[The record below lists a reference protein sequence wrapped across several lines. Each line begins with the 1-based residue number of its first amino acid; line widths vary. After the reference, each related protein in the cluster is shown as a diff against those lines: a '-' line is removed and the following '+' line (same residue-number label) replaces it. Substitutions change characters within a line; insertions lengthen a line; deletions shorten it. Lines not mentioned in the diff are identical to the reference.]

1 MSTVLVEPS
10 AVHMETLS
18 LPKAEPCVT
27 VIFGAT
33 GDLTRRKLM
42 PALWDLK
49 NEGCLENVQILGVG
63 RSAMSDDEYR
73 EFVHQAL
80 VEHANLS
87 ERDDEEWR
95 KFAQRVN
102 YITGELDDDN
112 TYLNTAK

>member
-18 LPKAEPCVT
+18 LPKAEPCVM

-49 NEGCLENVQILGVG
+49 GEGCLESVQILGVG
-63 RSAMSDDEYR
+63 RSPRVDDEYR
-73 EFVHQAL
+73 EFVRQAL
-80 VEHANLS
+80 VEHAHLS
-87 ERDDEEWR
+87 DGDNEEWGKSVDLGGR
-95 KFAQRVN
+95 R
-102 YITGELDDDN
+102 II
-112 TYLNTAK
+112 